1 MYILD
6 SQFPGVLGGKQ
17 GLQPGCGFRENRVA
31 GGDHGIISH
40 GDDPIEHWHTFVVYV
55 VPHGFSDEKESGAGV
70 VDNVVDRIGFKL
82 VKDGNGHRPVS
93 ERGEKSYSPVGR
105 VAAA

>member
-1 MYILD
+1 M
-6 SQFPGVLGGKQ
+6 
-17 GLQPGCGFRENRVA
+17 GCDLCEYCVA
-31 GGDHGIISH
+31 RGNHGIISH

-82 VKDGNGHRPVS
+82 VKDGYGHSPVS
-93 ERGEKSYSPVGR
+93 
-105 VAAA
+105 